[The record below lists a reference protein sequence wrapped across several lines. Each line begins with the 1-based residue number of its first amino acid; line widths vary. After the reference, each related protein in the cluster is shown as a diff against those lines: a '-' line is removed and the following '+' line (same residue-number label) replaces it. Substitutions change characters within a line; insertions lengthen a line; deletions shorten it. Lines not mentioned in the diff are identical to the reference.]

1 MTTTIDPLKLAEAVA
16 TLRSGGLVAF
26 PTETVYGLGADATN
40 SSAVRRIFEVKGRPS
55 SNPLIVHISSF
66 NDLARY
72 ADLSRSFDRKLT
84 EHRLEKLAPFWPG
97 PLSIVL
103 PAGASIAREVRAGG
117 DTVALRVPR
126 HPVALALL
134 RAFDGPIAAPSANAS
149 MYISPTTVEHVR
161 EALGTS
167 VDCIIDGGACE
178 VGLESTV
185 LSLLELTPRVL
196 RPGAIT
202 REQIAATLGCTVEGP
217 IAASNAPLQ
226 SPGLMAKHYAPH
238 TPVMLK
244 SALRRDTKLP
254 KKVGAIL
261 FSPQSLAFSP
271 SHTTVLSPGGE
282 LKTIA
287 ANLFQ
292 ALREHDQLALDLII
306 VDTCEPIG
314 LGEAIMDRLLRA
326 SHR

>member
-84 EHRLEKLAPFWPG
+84 ESRLEKLAPFWPG

-117 DTVALRVPR
+117 DTVALRVPC

-185 LSLLELTPRVL
+185 LSLLEL
-196 RPGAIT
+196 
-202 REQIAATLGCTVEGP
+202 TLGCTVEGP